1 MLLLATPPK
10 QHRFMLVPLCIRYLK
25 SVQLEPAKS
34 VWTRVLC
41 VPAHIN
47 PNSLLFSLFISVV
60 RGSIE
65 SVVEDGDDE
74 QQASVLVSVSRLY
87 RQKRRVFEGRGRSRW
102 SGRVRVP
109 RRCAIQVEQGSDS
122 GVGQWAGL
130 EEFLFTGAVRFGEA
144 RLGCA
149 LQYRDFLLMYQ
160 AAVES
165 GRNPCH
171 MDVNWEH
178 RRDHVYNQFCCQWK
192 TRSKFMIFGSYKDE
206 AGGGCNERHAVCC
219 FWLFRDDM
227 KDQKTQ
233 NLRLCVYYQSFSAEH
248 CVTSQLD
255 TVKTYIVLQYSF
267 SVSHQGTKYP
277 LFSLK
282 FRYWPP
288 AVIMINT
295 SACEVKWTIAR
306 QNFQNVSKRIN
317 LWIFMQY

>member
-1 MLLLATPPK
+1 MMRMRKRMICALLVACLCASAVAQYSSDQCSWRGSGLTHEAHARDVEQVYLRCSEGSLEWLYPTGAIIVNLRPNTFPEAGAETRLSACVKPRADTRGASMYVERAGVMRMLLSEEEQA
-10 QHRFMLVPLCIRYLK
+10 
-25 SVQLEPAKS
+25 AG
-34 VWTRVLC
+34 RVRC
-41 VPAHIN
+41 
-47 PNSLLFSLFISVV
+47 FSLNEGALFVQASTHTDISKRVTAFQYELIRGERATAGETLSTTDPCTPCTDDEILMAVCTSDFVV

-109 RRCAIQVEQGSDS
+109 RRCAIQVEQRSDS

-171 MDVNWEH
+171 MDVN
-178 RRDHVYNQFCCQWK
+178 
-192 TRSKFMIFGSYKDE
+192 
-206 AGGGCNERHAVCC
+206 
-219 FWLFRDDM
+219 
-227 KDQKTQ
+227 
-233 NLRLCVYYQSFSAEH
+233 
-248 CVTSQLD
+248 
-255 TVKTYIVLQYSF
+255 
-267 SVSHQGTKYP
+267 
-277 LFSLK
+277 
-282 FRYWPP
+282 
-288 AVIMINT
+288 
-295 SACEVKWTIAR
+295 
-306 QNFQNVSKRIN
+306 
-317 LWIFMQY
+317 

>member
-25 SVQLEPAKS
+25 TVQLEPAKS

-109 RRCAIQVEQGSDS
+109 RRCAIQVEQRSDS

-171 MDVNWEH
+171 MDVN
-178 RRDHVYNQFCCQWK
+178 
-192 TRSKFMIFGSYKDE
+192 
-206 AGGGCNERHAVCC
+206 
-219 FWLFRDDM
+219 
-227 KDQKTQ
+227 
-233 NLRLCVYYQSFSAEH
+233 
-248 CVTSQLD
+248 
-255 TVKTYIVLQYSF
+255 
-267 SVSHQGTKYP
+267 
-277 LFSLK
+277 
-282 FRYWPP
+282 
-288 AVIMINT
+288 
-295 SACEVKWTIAR
+295 
-306 QNFQNVSKRIN
+306 
-317 LWIFMQY
+317 